1 MQVRPGKIAVHGAIL
16 TLVTRSVRRARL
28 DSSACVTGEPPLTS
42 LSPPPCAHLPNRV
55 AIDVRARRPPRLV
68 PRGPRERRALSQPE
82 MPSIARRF
90 AAAARTGARTDH
102 GAFVET
108 RRSRDEDCRLSNESS
123 PFRLVRPRTLTR
135 LSVSPLVARPPSTRL
150 LSRPSFRLVRYRGR
164 ASLSPKTTY
173 RLLQYDDARAP
184 AAGRRILDRGMRRR
198 APCLRSLFASSLRG
212 HASDEPRGGSDIRRC
227 TLPVDRPTREKDRES
242 FDDARPLL
250 EATAHPSV
258 VRACA

>member
-1 MQVRPGKIAVHGAIL
+1 VKGVRFPNPRCLPSLGASQLPPVPKHERTAELSSKHGVHVMRIAVPR
-16 TLVTRSVRRARL
+16 T
-28 DSSACVTGEPPLTS
+28 
-42 LSPPPCAHLPNRV
+42 N
-55 AIDVRARRPPRLV
+55 RPPFASC
-68 PRGPRERRALSQPE
+68 GPNAC
-82 MPSIARRF
+82 A
-90 AAAARTGARTDH
+90 
-102 GAFVET
+102 
-108 RRSRDEDCRLSNESS
+108 
-123 PFRLVRPRTLTR
+123 

-184 AAGRRILDRGMRRR
+184 AAGRRILDRGKGRQLPRG
-198 APCLRSLFASSLRG
+198 ALSLPTFAVCFLLRG
-212 HASDEPRGGSDIRRC
+212 HASDEPRGGSGIRRC